1 MSAATSNPT
10 PSPWPLYRALVVVA
24 CAPVLPQIL
33 GSIFNIW
40 YNATVIGP
48 LLNTPLLRERFTE
61 TVVVFN
67 IVVYPI
73 AVGAWIWIVCSL
85 FPAMW
90 AVWSGAA
97 TVDSSRLDRARR
109 WVINLPWIGAA
120 LAGICWLVGIPIFL
134 GALIATGDPIKSE
147 LYVHLPI
154 SFLVSTLISITHSF
168 FLIEMC
174 SHRLLLPVLFRNTDA
189 HAISGTWKLTLRG
202 RGLLWVLSAAICPI
216 SSLLLLSFA
225 PVNPSMNPQWF
236 ALFVGSVGIAFGLC
250 TALMIGRLVGEP
262 IDLLSGAVRDV
273 AAGKFDI
280 QMVHQRP
287 DEFGLLISEFNRMIR
302 ELREKENLR
311 ETFGFHV
318 GRRAAEQILAHDP
331 GLSGALETITVM
343 FCDIRNFTP
352 RCARQTPERT
362 VRLLNDF
369 FGVMVRIVEE
379 NNGGMINQFTGDG
392 FMAFFGA
399 YGNPAQHAE
408 AALKAGNDML
418 TALKDFNAT
427 MREQEP
433 DFEPLAIGIGLH
445 TGPAVVGTVG
455 SPRRMTFTAIGSTVN
470 VAARVESLTK
480 LLGHPL
486 ILTRATRDALAQP
499 PPLLELPAQQVKGVE
514 HPLAVFAPQQLQ
526 L

>member
-1 MSAATSNPT
+1 MSAATSNPAL
-10 PSPWPLYRALVVVA
+10 SPGPLCRALVIVA

-48 LLNTPLLRERFTE
+48 MLNTPLLRERFTE
-61 TVVVFN
+61 TVIVFN
-67 IVVYPI
+67 LVVYPL
-73 AVGAWIWIVCSL
+73 AVGAWIWIVSSL

-90 AVWSGAA
+90 AVWSGEV
-97 TVDSSRLDRARR
+97 TIDSSRLDRARR
-109 WVINLPWIGAA
+109 RVINLPWIGAG
-120 LAGICWLVGIPIFL
+120 LAGACWVLGIPIFL
-134 GALIATGDPIKSE
+134 VSLVATGDPIKGE
-147 LYVHLPI
+147 LFVHLPI

-168 FLIEMC
+168 FLIEMF
-174 SHRLLLPVLFRNTDA
+174 SHRLLLPVLFRNTAA
-189 HAISGTWKLTLRG
+189 HSVPGTWKLTLRG

-225 PVNPSMNPQWF
+225 PANPSTNPQWF

-280 QMVHQRP
+280 QMDLQRP
-287 DEFGLLISEFNRMIR
+287 DEFGLLITEFNRMIR
-302 ELREKENLR
+302 ELREKETLR

-318 GRRAAEQILAHDP
+318 GRKAAERILAHDP
-331 GLSGALETITVM
+331 GLSGAQETITVM

-362 VRLLNDF
+362 VSLLNAF

-379 NNGGMINQFTGDG
+379 TNGGMINQFTGDG

-399 YGNPAQHAE
+399 YGNPAQHAD
-408 AALKAGNDML
+408 AALKAGQDML
-418 TALKDFNAT
+418 AALKDFNAG
-427 MREQEP
+427 MQAQEA

-486 ILTRATRDALAQP
+486 LLTRATHDTLAQP
-499 PPLLELPAQQVKGVE
+499 PPFVELPAQQVKGVK
-514 HPLAVFAPQQLQ
+514 HPVAIFAPQ
-526 L
+526 